1 MSVIV
6 LIDDNDDLRE
16 IFSLFLSMEGH
27 TVHSAPGGREGI
39 ELLKTVHRDLILLD
53 IMMPGMDGWET
64 LCAIKQDPA
73 TRALAVSMCSGK
85 LPDLK
90 EVNLYGKDIEDYL
103 LKPQELPE
111 LSGTLVSIMERSTKN
126 RAEIESLKNNNPD
139 HHLVDEFY
147 NSQKILYILEKFFR
161 FFTLDLQEIEA
172 DIHRYKA
179 RIQEIHDSCGYPSIP
194 GLSEPQ
200 PGT

>member
-6 LIDDNDDLRE
+6 LIDDNDDLIE
-16 IFSLFLSMEGH
+16 IFTLFLSMKGH
-27 TVHSAPGGREGI
+27 TIHSAPGGREGI
-39 ELLKTVHRDLILLD
+39 ELLKTVYPDLILLD

-90 EVNLYGKDIEDYL
+90 EINLYGKDIEDYL
-103 LKPQELPE
+103 IKPQELPE
-111 LSGTLVSIMERSTKN
+111 LSDTLVSIIERFTKY
-126 RAEIESLKNNNPD
+126 RAEIENLQNNNPGN
-139 HHLVDEFY
+139 HLIDEFY
-147 NSQKILYILEKFFR
+147 NSQKILYILEKFSR
-161 FFTLDLQEIEA
+161 FFTSDSQEIESE
-172 DIHRYKA
+172 IHRYKA
-179 RIQEIHDSCGYPSIP
+179 RIQEIQDSCRYPSIP

-200 PGT
+200 PGK